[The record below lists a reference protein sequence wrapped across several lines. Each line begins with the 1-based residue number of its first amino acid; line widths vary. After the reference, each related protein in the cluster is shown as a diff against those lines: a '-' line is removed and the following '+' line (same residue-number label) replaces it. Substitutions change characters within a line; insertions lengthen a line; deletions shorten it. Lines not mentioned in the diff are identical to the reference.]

1 MRGSLGV
8 RFFIVGILI
17 LLMGIPLLLASGVIE
32 DRKRYSRSAIIEVG
46 REWGGRQVV
55 IGPILTI
62 PVTKTEI
69 VSVKED
75 VIDEATGEVK
85 LSAAG
90 TPIQR
95 LIQETRT
102 TNRDSIY
109 LMPHTYDVA
118 INTSTQTR
126 RRGIFEVPV
135 YTAKLGMDFDF
146 KTDQIEDFVTEGETI
161 LWADAELVVYV
172 SSNAALRGETSLT
185 ASGTALSIEP
195 IASTE
200 DAGITARTGDPR
212 SLGSYRLDLGL
223 NGAQS
228 FRIAPVGRTTHVT
241 MSSDWPHPSFKG
253 EFLPDSSEIA
263 DNGFSAV
270 WTIPHVA
277 RTMPQISR
285 SSYKL
290 AATHAAFGTDFY
302 QPNDFYQKAHR
313 ATAYG
318 ILLIALTFL
327 TVLLVD
333 RVNDKPA
340 HPVQYI
346 LIGLAQSTF
355 VLLMVSYAEQFGFL
369 VAYLMSSFAVTVL
382 ITLFALV
389 GLKLGSRA
397 WVLGAMLIVL
407 YAVLYLILES
417 TDYALLAGST
427 LAFVAIAA
435 TMWFTR
441 NEEWYG
447 PEGAGMF
454 PRRSKAA
461 PPTAPPKP

>member
-1 MRGSLGV
+1 MRRSLGM
-8 RFFIVGILI
+8 RFLIVAVLT
-17 LLMGIPLLLASGVIE
+17 LLMGIPLLMASGVIQ
-32 DRKRYSRSAIIEVG
+32 DRKNYSRNTLTTVG
-46 REWGGRQVV
+46 AEWGGKQVV
-55 IGPILTI
+55 TGPILI
-62 PVTKTEI
+62 VPVQKTEI
-69 VSVKED
+69 LSVKQD
-75 VIDEATGEVK
+75 VIDDTTGVVK
-85 LSAAG
+85 LDDKG
-90 TPIQR
+90 FPIQR
-95 LIQETRT
+95 IVEVSNT
-102 TNRDSIY
+102 TSRDPVY
-109 LMPHTYDVA
+109 LMPGTFDVEV
-118 INTSTQTR
+118 NSKTQTR
-126 RRGIFEVPV
+126 HRGIFNVPV
-135 YTAKLGMDFDF
+135 YTAGIDMDFDF
-146 KTDQIEDFVTEGETI
+146 PTELIEASLKEGEEAR
-161 LWADAELVVYV
+161 WAGATLVLYV
-172 SSNAALRGETSLT
+172 SSNAALRGETILT
-185 ASGTALSIEP
+185 QGDKPLAIEP
-195 IASTE
+195 LASS
-200 DAGITARTGDPR
+200 DNSGITALLGDPR
-212 SLGSYRLDLGL
+212 NGGSYHLDIGL

-228 FRIAPVGRTTHVT
+228 FEIAPVGRTTKVNMT
-241 MSSDWPHPSFKG
+241 SDWPHPSFQG
-253 EFLPDSSEIA
+253 GFLPDSSEISEE
-263 DNGFSAV
+263 GFSAV

-277 RTMPQISR
+277 RTLPQISR
-285 SSYKL
+285 ENYRST
-290 AATHAAFGTDFY
+290 AARASFGYRLF

-318 ILLIALTFL
+318 ILFIALTFL

-369 VAYLMSSFAVTVL
+369 IAYLIASGAVTIL

-389 GLKLGSRA
+389 GLKLGARA

-447 PEGAGMF
+447 PEGAGLF
-454 PRRSKAA
+454 ARKSKVA
-461 PPTAPPKP
+461 PPPAPPKP